1 MFTWFIL
8 FCRCGKFI
16 RTHRV
21 VKMMVQNIYVRYCL
35 LFLAVFSIIFLASP
49 SVFAQTHISVKGLF
63 KNTAVAIIDGQQ
75 RILKVGKP
83 SPEGVLLI
91 SANSKEAVVEINGK
105 RQTLYLGREVGTAY
119 SAPEANEVRIA
130 EGDNG
135 HHWITGKI
143 NGRTARLLVDTGAS
157 TISMNSIEAKR
168 LNVDYLGGNPVSVST
183 ASGIAR
189 GFVVNLNS
197 VTVGS
202 ITLNNISTIV
212 LEGEFPS
219 EILLG
224 NSFLSEVNMKI
235 EQGVLVLK
243 AKY

>member
-1 MFTWFIL
+1 MSI
-8 FCRCGKFI
+8 
-16 RTHRV
+16 
-21 VKMMVQNIYVRYCL
+21 RYCL
-35 LFLAVFSIIFLASP
+35 LLLTVFFVVFFKSSN
-49 SVFAQTHISVKGLF
+49 VFAQTHISVKGLF
-63 KNTAVAIIDGQQ
+63 KNTAVAVIDGQQ

-91 SANSKEAVVEINGK
+91 SADSEKAIVEINGA
-105 RQTLYLGREVGTAY
+105 RQILYLGREVGTAY
-119 SAPEANEVRIA
+119 KAPEANEVRIA

-157 TISMNSIEAKR
+157 TISMNSIDAKR

-183 ASGIAR
+183 ASGVAR
-189 GFVVNLNS
+189 GFVVNLHS
-197 VTVGS
+197 VTVGT

-212 LEGEFPS
+212 LEGQFPS